1 MSVTGSFLS
10 QAWKRRLLIV
20 PPILIGVAAIFL
32 SPLIKSK
39 PQETD
44 VVERPAKVRTITLSN
59 VAVVPRVIGYGTVK
73 PARTWEAVAE
83 VAGQVEWVSD
93 DLKNGRTVQA
103 GTEMLRI
110 ENVNYRLILAQI
122 KAQLDA
128 AEVKDKT
135 TRASLAIAEKDFK
148 LLQDDYN
155 RKKGLAAKGAIAK
168 SAVEAAERQMLNG
181 EQQLQNQKNAVNLN
195 AVEREVLA
203 AQLASAELDLQ
214 RTHMVAPFDVR
225 VTEVKIGEAQ
235 YANKGQLL
243 FTADGLQKAEIEA
256 QFPIGILRPLMAT
269 ARNGD
274 ANLSE
279 GVMGLRAVVRLHTA
293 SHVVEWPARI
303 DRVSGVIDPQ
313 TQSLGVV
320 VSIFRP
326 TAQAQPGERPPLYRN
341 TFVEVE
347 LIASPIEGLTVVP
360 LSALHDGKIY
370 VADNDSRLAV
380 RKVEVSFVQGSYAVL
395 AEGVKPGERLVTSD
409 LTSAI
414 PGMLL
419 APQDD
424 PKAKKQLI
432 TEATGKE
439 PQK

>member
-1 MSVTGSFLS
+1 MSANGGFLS
-10 QAWKRRLLIV
+10 LAWKRRLLIV

-39 PQETD
+39 PQEIE
-44 VVERPAKVRTITLSN
+44 VVERPAKVRAITVSA
-59 VAVVPRVIGYGTVK
+59 VAVVPRAIGYGTVK

-83 VAGQVEWVSD
+83 VAGQVEWISD
-93 DLKNGRTVQA
+93 DLKNGRTVYA
-103 GTEMLRI
+103 GAEMLRI
-110 ENVNYRLILAQI
+110 EDVNYRLTLAQI

-128 AEVKDKT
+128 ADVKDKT

-155 RKKGLAAKGAIAK
+155 RKKGLAAKDAVAK

-225 VTEVKIGEAQ
+225 ITEVKIGEAQ

-256 QFPIGILRPLMAT
+256 QFPIGILRPLMT
-269 ARNGD
+269 TVRNGE
-274 ANLSE
+274 ANLNE
-279 GVMGLRAVVRLHTA
+279 GLMGLRAVVRLRTA

-347 LIASPIEGLTVVP
+347 LSASPMEGLIVVP

-370 VADNDSRLAV
+370 VADNDSRLDV
-380 RKVEVSFVQGSYAVL
+380 RKVEVSFVQGGYAVL
-395 AEGVKPGERLVTSD
+395 AKGIKPGERLVTSD

-414 PGMLL
+414 QGMLL

-432 TEATGKE
+432 IEATGKE

>member
-1 MSVTGSFLS
+1 MSANGGFISH
-10 QAWKRRLLIV
+10 AWKRRLLII
-20 PPILIGVAAIFL
+20 PPILVGVAAIFL

-39 PQETD
+39 PQETE
-44 VVERPAKVRTITLSN
+44 VVERAVKVRAITVSTL
-59 VAVVPRVIGYGTVK
+59 AVVPRAIGYGTVK

-103 GTEMLRI
+103 GAEVLRI
-110 ENVNYRLILAQI
+110 EDANYRLTLAQI

-128 AEVKDKT
+128 ADVKYKT
-135 TRASLAIAEKDFK
+135 ARASLAIAEKDFK

-155 RKKGLAAKGAIAK
+155 RKRELAAKGAVAK
-168 SAVEAAERQMLNG
+168 SSVEASERQMLNG
-181 EQQLQNQKNAVNLN
+181 EQQLQNQKNAVTLN
-195 AVEREVLA
+195 TVERQVLA
-203 AQLASAELDLQ
+203 AQLASAELDLR

-225 VTEVKIGEAQ
+225 ITDVNIGEAQ

-243 FTADGLQKAEIEA
+243 FAADGLQKAEIEA
-256 QFPIGILRPLMAT
+256 QFPIGILRPLMMA
-269 ARNGD
+269 AQNGD
-274 ANLSE
+274 E
-279 GVMGLRAVVRLHTA
+279 IPGDGVLGLRALVRLRTA
-293 SHVVEWPARI
+293 SHIVEWPARI

-326 TAQAQPGERPPLYRN
+326 TAQAQPGARPPLYRN

-347 LIASPIEGLTVVP
+347 LNALPMEGQIVVP
-360 LSALHDGKIY
+360 LSALHDGRVY
-370 VADNDSRLAV
+370 VVDEDSRLDV
-380 RKVEVSFVQGSYAVL
+380 RRIQIAFVQGGYAVL
-395 AEGVKPGERLVTSD
+395 ESGIKPGERVVTSD
-409 LTSAI
+409 LASAVQ
-414 PGMLL
+414 GMRID
-419 APQDD
+419 PQDD
-424 PKAKKQLI
+424 AKVIRQMI